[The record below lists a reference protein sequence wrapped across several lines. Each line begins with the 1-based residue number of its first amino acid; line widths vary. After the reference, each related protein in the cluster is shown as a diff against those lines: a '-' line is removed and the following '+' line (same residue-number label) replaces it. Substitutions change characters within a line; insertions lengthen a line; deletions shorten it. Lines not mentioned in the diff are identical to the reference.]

1 MLVKA
6 WMTREGQISGQ
17 SPLSSYTSTLKQR
30 LNGEE
35 WDVELRHSY
44 GFGWAVL
51 FSCPV
56 FGRMFPENDD
66 DGVTY
71 KVKNKVNV
79 FTKRRKHADG
89 GKKITIQ

>member
-1 MLVKA
+1 M
-6 WMTREGQISGQ
+6 
-17 SPLSSYTSTLKQR
+17 
-30 LNGEE
+30 
-35 WDVELRHSY
+35 
-44 GFGWAVL
+44 